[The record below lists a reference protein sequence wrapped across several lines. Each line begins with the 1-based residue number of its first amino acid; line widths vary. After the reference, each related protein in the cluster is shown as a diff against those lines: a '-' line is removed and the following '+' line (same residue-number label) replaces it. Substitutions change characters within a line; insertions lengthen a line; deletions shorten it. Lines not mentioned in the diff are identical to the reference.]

1 MPPRYAKSNPVSRP
15 EKHIPTSLGEAPA
28 ELKRDPANAVRAR
41 VERMDVE
48 LRVVPPSPP
57 FVAGLGDWMA
67 AAGPW
72 QGETE
77 DEILEI
83 LREARRAGG
92 SAEPPEMP

>member
-1 MPPRYAKSNPVSRP
+1 MARP
-15 EKHIPTSLGEAPA
+15 EKHVPTTLDEAIA

-41 VERMDVE
+41 VEGMEVE
-48 LRVVPPSPP
+48 LRLVSRSPDQEI
-57 FVAGLGDWMA
+57 ALGDWMA

-72 QGETE
+72 QGESE